1 MTDQLMG
8 IDYFS
13 LSTLMKDDDKVFD
26 LKYRYAVP
34 EGATGEAYDNDA
46 AFAAYGRFVELLA
59 SIYREGFCLQMSKQ
73 TRLRL
78 SQQLGL
84 ALPAFDAFI
93 ETCVEVGL
101 FDSSLWN
108 AERVLTSHGIQ
119 TRYFHAVKRRKG
131 SLPTDLKP
139 FILLGSNECEQD
151 ADTEGSA
158 TSDDARTV
166 QTPCEHDANT
176 LHLAGYVVAFGG
188 ARRCCLGYNDP
199 RCNRG
204 KGTTMAQ
211 EYARIF
217 AALDGAS
224 TQEAVA
230 QRAVTLAADN
240 HAKLMFGH
248 VIDSVPYEASG
259 VDFEALCAEGK
270 KRIEADLADVLAAA
284 RQNPDIPSVEVSV
297 HAGRIADT
305 LEHELIEPFEPNLVV
320 CGERGL
326 SNIKYVFVGSV
337 STYLIRNLRCDIL
350 VVKEN

>member
-176 LHLAGYVVAFGG
+176 LHTES
-188 ARRCCLGYNDP
+188 DI
-199 RCNRG
+199 
-204 KGTTMAQ
+204 
-211 EYARIF
+211 E
-217 AALDGAS
+217 
-224 TQEAVA
+224 
-230 QRAVTLAADN
+230 
-240 HAKLMFGH
+240 
-248 VIDSVPYEASG
+248 
-259 VDFEALCAEGK
+259 K
-270 KRIEADLADVLAAA
+270 KRIEKNKRGKNKITASSLSNSL
-284 RQNPDIPSVEVSV
+284 
-297 HAGRIADT
+297 
-305 LEHELIEPFEPNLVV
+305 LFEPKQQPYPLACLSCASGDGHAYLDDEDAPHPTPWDALVSRFGHV
-320 CGERGL
+320 TGGMSIEGFARDVSKQCPAACPESDVQVSKCFKLL
-326 SNIKYVFVGSV
+326 SDALVKYDPAKCASP
-337 STYLIRNLRCDIL
+337 TPLALAIL
-350 VVKEN
+350 KDRVIEDD